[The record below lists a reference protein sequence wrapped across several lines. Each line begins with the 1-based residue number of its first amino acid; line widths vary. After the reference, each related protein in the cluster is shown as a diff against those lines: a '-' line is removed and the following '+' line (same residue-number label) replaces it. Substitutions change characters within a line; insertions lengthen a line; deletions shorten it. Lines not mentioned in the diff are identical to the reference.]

1 MRIHLPTHIPVAK
14 ALLFTSALV
23 LVELVEGTEPMYALL
38 VFCYFMLSVFAFN
51 VAGGF
56 SRPSGAYVFFYATL
70 VAGVG
75 TVYKAL
81 LGQPAQSHLSSPVLA
96 MGVYAATTGA
106 LLVAA
111 FLARKIVTTR
121 NGVAGVFHVPRMNL
135 NTSALGC
142 IVMVL
147 LINNA
152 SVLFPAGAGSVLH
165 AIAMVNYFLPLG
177 ILLGTVA
184 AVRRS
189 GGRSSTSALTLA
201 AMAYATFLGLLSFS
215 KQGMFTPFVCWVLG
229 VAWARFSLRL
239 QHMLAIVG
247 FAVVAQGF
255 MVPLAN
261 MGREEVLTG
270 TQRERLTILER
281 YVANPLRLRQVNE
294 DRVAGY
300 TTLDIWYYGTP
311 QGLMDRL
318 TMLPNDSQL
327 IRYTAEG
334 NYFGYAPI
342 AVYFQNWIPHLV
354 DPHKLEGI
362 QVGGNRYA
370 HEMGQLADED
380 WTTGI
385 SYSPS
390 AEAFHLDGWR
400 AVLLLQPFIFLLV
413 FVVTDAVCG
422 DLRAQP
428 WGLLPMLLFA
438 HIAPEEL
445 LGGTITYVWLGNVG
459 TIFAI
464 FVCGYVTP
472 VFGRLLQ
479 GRERVAQWRAAIGL
493 RASRA
498 EA

>member
-1 MRIHLPTHIPVAK
+1 MRIHLPSHIPVPR
-14 ALLFTSALV
+14 ALLFTCALV
-23 LVELVEGTEPMYALL
+23 LVEMVEGTEPMYALL

-56 SRPSGAYVFFYATL
+56 SRPAGAYIFFYSTL

-81 LGQPAQSHLSSPVLA
+81 LGQPAESHLSTPVLV
-96 MGVYAATTGA
+96 MGVYAATVAA

-111 FLARKIVTTR
+111 FLARRIATTV

-135 NTSALGC
+135 GTSALGC

-201 AMAYATFLGLLSFS
+201 AMAYATFAGLLSFS
-215 KQGMFTPFVCWVLG
+215 KQAMFTPFVCWVLG
-229 VAWARFSLRL
+229 VAWARYSLRL
-239 QHMLAIVG
+239 RHLLLLV
-247 FAVVAQGF
+247 AVAAVAQGF

-261 MGREEVLTG
+261 VGREELLTG
-270 TQRERLTILER
+270 SGAERLAITEHYL
-281 YVANPLRLRQVNE
+281 AHPLQLRQVNQ

-327 IRYTAEG
+327 IGYTVAG
-334 NYFGYAPI
+334 NYFGYAP
-342 AVYFQNWIPHLV
+342 
-354 DPHKLEGI
+354 
-362 QVGGNRYA
+362 
-370 HEMGQLADED
+370 
-380 WTTGI
+380 
-385 SYSPS
+385 
-390 AEAFHLDGWR
+390 
-400 AVLLLQPFIFLLV
+400 LLV
-413 FVVTDAVCG
+413 F
-422 DLRAQP
+422 
-428 WGLLPMLLFA
+428 F
-438 HIAPEEL
+438 
-445 LGGTITYVWLGNVG
+445 
-459 TIFAI
+459 F
-464 FVCGYVTP
+464 
-472 VFGRLLQ
+472 
-479 GRERVAQWRAAIGL
+479 
-493 RASRA
+493 
-498 EA
+498 